1 MRGLHL
7 LNIHRLSI
15 ITQFELIRIFKTKNG
30 LIALTAFCAVWFI
43 LLYYL
48 ISSATEIV
56 FSDGF
61 KIVAS
66 TLFGAL
72 GLSALLEWPVAEFS
86 IYWLVAVYSFPIFT
100 LLVTSDQ
107 TCSDRARGTLRF
119 ITLRATRTEIL
130 IGRFLGQFLIL
141 ICLIFLTLVACVV
154 LAGARD
160 VALFMPAIKQ
170 AFVLFIELA
179 IIIMPFIA
187 LMSFFNSI
195 LSSAKMSI
203 VTCILFYTIGAL
215 LVGFIQFQL
224 KSGSFIDFI
233 FPGTQI
239 SKVVS
244 LQGLDFTH
252 YLVPIVQSVVLL
264 FTADK
269 LLKRASL

>member
-1 MRGLHL
+1 L
-7 LNIHRLSI
+7 LNINRLSV

-43 LLYYL
+43 LLYYMV
-48 ISSATEIV
+48 SSATEII

-61 KIVAS
+61 KIAAS

-72 GLSALLEWPVAEFS
+72 GLNALLEWPVAEFS

-119 ITLRATRTEIL
+119 ITLRATRSEIL
-130 IGRFLGQFLIL
+130 LGRFLGQFLIL
-141 ICLIFLTLVACVV
+141 VSLILLTLVACVV
-154 LAGARD
+154 LATARD
-160 VALFMPAIKQ
+160 VELLLPAVQQAL
-170 AFVLFIELA
+170 VLFIELA
-179 IIIMPFIA
+179 VIITPFIA

-195 LSSAKMSI
+195 LSSSKMSI

-224 KSGSFIDFI
+224 NSGLFLDYI

-239 SKVVS
+239 SSVVS
-244 LQGLDFTH
+244 LQGLDFNH
-252 YLVPIVQSVVLL
+252 YVVPILQSIVLL
-264 FTADK
+264 FAADK
-269 LLKRASL
+269 LLKRTSL